1 MKSVRTIGFLVI
13 LFAALAA
20 SGQTSRSSYDPAANR
35 PAKQRDSFMDF
46 ALKNLN
52 PQDIDYGQRI
62 QEMRRTA
69 IVATLDDYYY
79 WSNLV
84 AISGLVIMFCLF
96 FRQHVVLKRRAFST
110 ARAVTW
116 YHNELLEA
124 RNQAFE
130 QGAKYLQMKQI
141 ADDQIEAGLAQ
152 KPQPPK
158 GNSVSGEPSGGSGK
172 STNGAV
178 PNAQTQGDEVL
189 RDALKKLEQQAG
201 KDKET
206 INSLRQQT
214 GTLSRRLQDEQQK
227 NRSPRVDNSNLGK
240 ERTEPHG

>member
-1 MKSVRTIGFLVI
+1 MKWVRTIGFLGIV
-13 LFAALAA
+13 LAALAA
-20 SGQTSRSSYDPAANR
+20 PSQTPRSSYDPAANR

-46 ALKNLN
+46 ALKKLN

-62 QEMRRTA
+62 EEMRRTA
-69 IVATLDDYYY
+69 IVATMDDYYY

-110 ARAVTW
+110 ARVVTW
-116 YHNELLEA
+116 YHNELVEA

-130 QGAKYLQMKQI
+130 QGAKYLQLKRR

-158 GNSVSGEPSGGSGK
+158 GASVPGEPSGDPSK
-172 STNGAV
+172 SVNGAV
-178 PNAQTQGDEVL
+178 PNAQTQGEQAL
-189 RDALKKLEQQAG
+189 REAIKKLEQQAG
-201 KDKET
+201 KDKAT

-214 GTLSRRLQDEQQK
+214 GVLSRRLQDEQQK
-227 NRSPRVDNSNLGK
+227 NRGLGG
-240 ERTEPHG
+240 E